1 MPNYNKKSYADGVA
15 DTINYLSDV
24 RKQHGIS
31 LRALASSIGV
41 YGNSVQQW
49 LNPNT
54 NISMDSLVRLGNA
67 LGVTFSTSN
76 TRSYD
81 CSAEQ
86 LVELLQKAKVY
97 QELTTRDLAE
107 MTGITQPSIAGILGH
122 RIMPRLN
129 AYLLLADALGV
140 DLEMYEEE

>member
-1 MPNYNKKSYADGVA
+1 MSNYNKKSYADGVA
-15 DTINYLSDV
+15 DVINYLSDI
-24 RKQHGIS
+24 RKQRGIS

-41 YGNSVQQW
+41 YENSVQQW

-107 MTGITQPSIAGILGH
+107 MTGITQPGVAGILGH

-129 AYLLLADALGV
+129 AYLLLASAMGIE
-140 DLEMYEEE
+140 LELYGED

>member
-1 MPNYNKKSYADGVA
+1 MSGYNKKSYVDSVA
-15 DTINYLSDV
+15 DIINYLSDV
-24 RKQHGIS
+24 REQQGIS
-31 LRALASSIGV
+31 IRGLATSMGVLPNSIV
-41 YGNSVQQW
+41 QW
-49 LNPNT
+49 LNPNN
-54 NISMDSLVRLGNA
+54 NISIDNLVRLGNA

-97 QELTTRDLAE
+97 QELTTRDLAD
-107 MTGITQPSIAGILGH
+107 MTGIVQPSVAGILGH
-122 RIMPRLN
+122 RIIPRLN

-140 DLEMYEEE
+140 DLEMYSN

>member
-1 MPNYNKKSYADGVA
+1 MLGYNKKSYVDDVA
-15 DTINYLSDV
+15 DIINYLSKI
-24 RKQHGIS
+24 RKQQNIS
-31 LRALASSIGV
+31 IRGLASSMGV
-41 YGNSVQQW
+41 YPNTIEQW

-54 NISMDSLVRLGNA
+54 NISLNNLVKLGNA

-81 CSAEQ
+81 CSTEQ
-86 LVELLQKAKVY
+86 LIDLLQKEKIY

-107 MTGITQPSIAGILGH
+107 MTGITQPGVVGILDH

-140 DLEMYEEE
+140 ELEMYYDE

>member
-1 MPNYNKKSYADGVA
+1 MSGYNKKSYVDSVA

-24 RKQHGIS
+24 RKQQGIS
-31 LRALASSIGV
+31 IRGLASSMRV
-41 YGNSVQQW
+41 HPNSIVQW
-49 LNPNT
+49 LNPNN
-54 NISMDSLVRLGNA
+54 NISVDNLVRLGNA

-86 LVELLQKAKVY
+86 LVESLQKAKVY

-107 MTGITQPSIAGILGH
+107 MTGIVQPSVAGILGH
-122 RIMPRLN
+122 RIIPRLN

-140 DLEMYEEE
+140 DLEMYTN